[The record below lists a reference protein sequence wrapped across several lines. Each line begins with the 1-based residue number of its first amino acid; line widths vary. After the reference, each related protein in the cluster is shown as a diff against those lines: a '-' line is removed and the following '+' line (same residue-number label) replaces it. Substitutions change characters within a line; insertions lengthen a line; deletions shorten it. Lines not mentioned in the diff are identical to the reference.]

1 MSLAHLI
8 PSLEPKLL
16 DLYDKH
22 RERAARIDWSYHEFL
37 PLDELRANPDAMPKL
52 SPAIYTAVETA
63 VLTEVN
69 LPWFTTQLHAAFKG
83 SIEVMVDFLQTW
95 TSEEDQHALL
105 LETYL
110 LLGGNGDTKRRMS
123 LRKGIIRQ
131 GWATNIDSHFQAIAY
146 TAIQELATQTFYLR
160 VADVAE
166 KEDAMLS
173 RALRRLA
180 KDETLH
186 MAFYR
191 DAVKMH
197 LEAEPNYVYPL
208 ADTIMKFEMP
218 GSGMPNYQERAELL
232 AAEVNY
238 GPEQFY
244 TQVID
249 VLWRYWGVSELAPTL
264 AEARDAQQ
272 KIVKYHAKLGRIA
285 ARLAQRRERHENG
298 NRPAST
304 DRENAAR

>member
-1 MSLAHLI
+1 MSLAYLI
-8 PSLEPKLL
+8 PSLEPKLHA
-16 DLYDKH
+16 LYDQH

-37 PLDELRANPDAMPKL
+37 PLDDLKANPDKLPKL
-52 SPAIYTAVETA
+52 SPAVYMAVETA

-69 LPWFTTQLHAAFKG
+69 LPWFTTHLYSAFKG
-83 SIEVMVDFLQTW
+83 AIEVMIDFLHIW

-110 LLGGNGDTKRRMS
+110 LLGGNGDTKRRMAM
-123 LRKGIIRQ
+123 RKSVVRQ
-131 GWATNIDSHFQAIAY
+131 GWATTIASHFQAVAY

-166 KEDAMLS
+166 KEDPMLS

-197 LEAEPNYVYPL
+197 LEVEPNYVYPL
-208 ADTIMKFEMP
+208 ADVLMKFEMP
-218 GSGMPNYQERAELL
+218 GSGMPNYQERSEIL
-232 AAEVNY
+232 ANEVNY

-244 TQVID
+244 TQVVD
-249 VLWRYWGVSELAPTL
+249 TLWKYWEVDKLAPTL
-264 AEARDAQQ
+264 QEARDAQSRV
-272 KIVKYHAKLGRIA
+272 IRYHQKLGRIA
-285 ARLAQRRERHENG
+285 AKLAQRRLNKKD
-298 NRPAST
+298 AT
-304 DRENAAR
+304 AT

>member
-1 MSLAHLI
+1 MSLAYLL
-8 PSLEPKLL
+8 PSLEPKLKA
-16 DLYDKH
+16 LYEQHK
-22 RERAARIDWSYHEFL
+22 ERAARIDWSYHEFL
-37 PLDELRANPDAMPKL
+37 PLDELKANPDKLPKL

-69 LPWFTTQLHAAFKG
+69 LPWFTTHLYAAFKG
-83 SIEVMVDFLQTW
+83 AIEVMVDFLHNW

-110 LLGGNGDTKRRMS
+110 LLTDNGDHAQRMTI
-123 LRKGIIRQ
+123 RKGIVRQ
-131 GWATNIDSHFQAIAY
+131 GWATNIASHFQAVAY

-166 KEDAMLS
+166 KEDTMLA

-197 LEAEPNYVYPL
+197 LEVEPNYVYPL
-208 ADTIMKFEMP
+208 AEVLMKFEMP
-218 GSGMPNYQERAELL
+218 GSGMPNYVERAELL
-232 AAEVNY
+232 ASEVNY

-244 TQVID
+244 TQVVD
-249 VLWRYWGVSELAPTL
+249 TLWRYWGVDRLQPTL
-264 AEARDAQQ
+264 REAREAQTR
-272 KIVKYHAKLGRIA
+272 VTRYHEKLGKIA
-285 ARLAQRRERHENG
+285 ARLAARREK
-298 NRPAST
+298 
-304 DRENAAR
+304 AAATG

>member
-1 MSLAHLI
+1 MSLAYLI
-8 PSLEPKLL
+8 PSLEPKLRA
-16 DLYDKH
+16 LYDQH
-22 RERAARIDWSYHEFL
+22 RERANRIDWSYHEFL
-37 PLDELRANPDAMPKL
+37 PLDQLKANPDSLPRL
-52 SPAIYTAVETA
+52 SPAVYTAVETA

-69 LPWFTTQLHAAFKG
+69 LPWFTTHLHSAFKG
-83 SIEVMVDFLQTW
+83 ALEVMIEFLHTW
-95 TSEEDQHALL
+95 TAEEDQHALL

-110 LLGGNGDTKRRMS
+110 LLGGHGDVKRRMA
-123 LRKGIIRQ
+123 LRKGIVRM
-131 GWATNIDSHFQAIAY
+131 GWATNIASHFQAVAY

-197 LEAEPNYVYPL
+197 LEVEPNYVYPL
-208 ADTIMKFEMP
+208 ADVLMKFEMP
-218 GSGMPNYQERAELL
+218 GSGMPNYQERSELL
-232 AAEVNY
+232 ATEVNY

-244 TQVID
+244 SQVVDTLWKYWEID
-249 VLWRYWGVSELAPTL
+249 KLQPTL
-264 AEARDAQQ
+264 LEAREAQT
-272 KIVKYHAKLGRIA
+272 KVVNYHRKLGRIA
-285 ARLAQRRERHENG
+285 ARLATRR
-298 NRPAST
+298 
-304 DRENAAR
+304 DRKEALVGATT

>member
-1 MSLAHLI
+1 MSLAYLI

-16 DLYDKH
+16 ALYEQHKV
-22 RERAARIDWSYHEFL
+22 RAAKIDWSYHEFL
-37 PLDELRANPDAMPKL
+37 PLDELKANPDSLPKL
-52 SPAIYTAVETA
+52 SPAVYTAVETA

-69 LPWFTTQLHAAFKG
+69 LPWFTTHLYSAFKG
-83 SIEVMVDFLQTW
+83 ALEVMVDFLHTW

-110 LLGGNGDTKRRMS
+110 LLGGNGDTKRRMAM
-123 LRKGIIRQ
+123 RKGVIRQ
-131 GWATNIDSHFQAIAY
+131 GWATTIASHFQAVAY

-166 KEDAMLS
+166 SEDAMLS

-208 ADTIMKFEMP
+208 ADVLMKFEMP
-218 GSGMPNYQERAELL
+218 GSGMPNYLERSEIL
-232 AAEVNY
+232 ANEVNY

-244 TQVID
+244 SQVVD
-249 VLWRYWGVSELAPTL
+249 VLWKYWEVDKLEPTL
-264 AEARDAQQ
+264 QEARDAQSR
-272 KIVKYHAKLGRIA
+272 VVRYHQKLGKIA
-285 ARLAQRRERHENG
+285 ARLAQRRESKK
-298 NRPAST
+298 AATST
-304 DRENAAR
+304 

>member
-8 PSLEPKLL
+8 PSLEPKLNA
-16 DLYDKH
+16 LYDKH
-22 RERAARIDWSYHEFL
+22 RERATRIDWSYHEFL
-37 PLDELRANPDAMPKL
+37 PLDELKANPDAMPKL
-52 SPAIYTAVETA
+52 SPVVYTAVETA

-69 LPWFTTQLHAAFKG
+69 LPWFTTHLYAAFKG
-83 SIEVMVDFLQTW
+83 SIEVMIDFLHTW

-110 LLGGNGDTKRRMS
+110 LLGGNGDAKRRMS

-160 VADVAE
+160 VADVAQN
-166 KEDAMLS
+166 EDPLLA

-208 ADTIMKFEMP
+208 ADVLMKFEMP
-218 GSGMPNYQERAELL
+218 GSGMPNYVERAELL
-232 AAEVNY
+232 AAEANY
-238 GPEQFY
+238 GPEQY
-244 TQVID
+244 YSQVVD
-249 VLWRYWGVSELAPTL
+249 VLWKYWDVDGLAPTL
-264 AEARDAQQ
+264 AEAREAQQ
-272 KIVKYHAKLGRIA
+272 RVVRYHEKLGRIA
-285 ARLAQRRERHENG
+285 ARLATRRERKEG
-298 NRPAST
+298 IAQAQSASET
-304 DRENAAR
+304 AAR

>member
-1 MSLAHLI
+1 MSLAHMI
-8 PSLEPKLL
+8 PSLEPKLNA
-16 DLYDKH
+16 LYDQH

-37 PLDELRANPDAMPKL
+37 PLDELRANPDILPKL
-52 SPAIYTAVETA
+52 SAPVYTAVETA
-63 VLTEVN
+63 LLTEVN
-69 LPWFTTQLHAAFKG
+69 LPWFTTHLHAAFKG
-83 SIEVMVDFLQTW
+83 SLEVMVEFLHTW

-110 LLGGNGDTKRRMS
+110 LLGGNGDVRKRMATR
-123 LRKGIIRQ
+123 RQIVRQ

-166 KEDAMLS
+166 AEDPRLA

-197 LEAEPNYVYPL
+197 LEVEPNYVYPL
-208 ADTIMKFEMP
+208 ADTMLKFEMP
-218 GSGMPNYQERAELL
+218 GSGMPGYIERSEIL
-232 AAEVNY
+232 AQEVNY
-238 GPEQFY
+238 GPEQY
-244 TQVID
+244 YRHVVDYMWT
-249 VLWRYWGVSELAPTL
+249 YWEVDKLAPTL
-264 AEARDAQQ
+264 NEAKEAQR
-272 KIVKYHAKLGRIA
+272 KLNRYHDKLGRIA
-285 ARLAQRRERHENG
+285 AKLAQRRENKLA
-298 NRPAST
+298 ASGDKSDT
-304 DRENAAR
+304 SAAR